1 MMNRPDDWTDEMIV
15 ALRPGRTENELVA
28 LVMDALIE
36 RRNLASV
43 IPIMHDDFGLTDDDI
58 GLAFDRI
65 QGGIVRAI
73 TGNPENEP
81 DKKKDP
87 LAWHAFK
94 IVWKDLPRRS
104 PFSSRKKTIGSMVRV
119 VRRNKKGNQQQPIT
133 S

>member
-1 MMNRPDDWTDEMIV
+1 MMNLPDDWTDDMVV
-15 ALRPGRTENELVA
+15 AVRPGRTENELVE

-58 GLAFDRI
+58 KLAFDRI

-81 DKKKDP
+81 SKRKDP

-94 IVWKDLPRRS
+94 IVWKGLPRRS
-104 PFSSRKKTIGSMVRV
+104 PFSSRKKPSGPWYEWFEETR
-119 VRRNKKGNQQQPIT
+119 KGINNSQ
-133 S
+133 